1 MIKDSREGMTIR
13 IRKVHRVKSYDGG
26 DDSGRGY
33 TYCGIQVGPAVLV
46 DPAVPSCK
54 SCVKA
59 YEKKS
64 QNEGSVNRK
73 GRKS

>member
-1 MIKDSREGMTIR
+1 MKKDIWEGMTIR
-13 IRKVHRVKSYDGG
+13 IRKVHRVKSYNGG

-59 YEKKS
+59 YGKKS
-64 QNEGSVNRK
+64 QNAGSVNRK
-73 GRKS
+73 SGKS